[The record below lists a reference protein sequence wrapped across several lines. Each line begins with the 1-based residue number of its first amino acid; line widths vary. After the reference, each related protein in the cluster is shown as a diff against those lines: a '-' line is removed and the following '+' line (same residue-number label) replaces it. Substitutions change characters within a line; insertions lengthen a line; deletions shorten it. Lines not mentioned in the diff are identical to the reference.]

1 MARWTA
7 HATRMNHLGGRN
19 GFEVATVRVSHVEL
33 PPRAPSNTGRPA
45 DEAAVAQRCRQARN
59 RRWRRRYA
67 AREEGSLDRRHPAR
81 GHRGAGSATDPGDPG
96 AFPPPGETPA
106 PAQPAKA
113 SRRPAII
120 IIGVIVVFL
129 AVVLF
134 AVRNNAAADELK
146 VGECLNLPNG
156 TTFQTV
162 EKQPCTESHAAEVIF
177 VGEYTGAT
185 YPISLSLDSYIEEQ
199 CVPAFEAY
207 VGRAIDSEPGA
218 LARLLPSV
226 PRWMGRRRADDHLLC
241 LAARRKPDDGVGQG
255 QLARPAPRDAP
266 WGPTGSASTRVWRRA
281 RR

>member
-1 MARWTA
+1 MSDDIQPE
-7 HATRMNHLGGRN
+7 G
-19 GFEVATVRVSHVEL
+19 
-33 PPRAPSNTGRPA
+33 
-45 DEAAVAQRCRQARN
+45 AVA
-59 RRWRRRYA
+59 
-67 AREEGSLDRRHPAR
+67 P
-81 GHRGAGSATDPGDPG
+81 DPQPIPEAPE
-96 AFPPPGETPA
+96 AFPPPAEAPA
-106 PAQPAKA
+106 PEQPAKA

-146 VGECLNLPNG
+146 VGECMNLPNG

-207 VGRAIDSEPGA
+207 VGRAIDSEPELSVGYFH
-218 LARLLPSV
+218 PSREGWDGGERTITCYV
-226 PRWMGRRRADDHLLC
+226 SQ
-241 LAARRKPDDGVGQG
+241 PDESPMTESVK
-255 QLARPAPRDAP
+255 
-266 WGPTGSASTRVWRRA
+266 AS
-281 RR
+281 